1 MLLSVM
7 ITMTL
12 KATTVVVAIMIN
24 LIIMKIIV
32 IE

>member
-24 LIIMKIIV
+24 PIIMKIIV